1 MQEKKRGED
10 ERERWEGVREGGVC
24 EKEGRVCDRGVGD
37 RDGGMSVE
45 EREG

>member
-24 EKEGRVCDRGVGD
+24 EREGRKRGGCVIEGW
-37 RDGGMSVE
+37 V
-45 EREG
+45 REMGE

>member
-1 MQEKKRGED
+1 MQGKKRGED